1 MKRYSFKMKLY
12 PGYREEYKKRHR
24 ALWPELE
31 ALLTETGIVEYS
43 IWLDTETDI
52 LFATQKLSDSFDP
65 AKLSDHP
72 LMKKWWAFM
81 KDIMETNG
89 DMSPV
94 CVELEEMFVMDKSRI
109 DT

>member
-43 IWLDTETDI
+43 FGWMRKRIFCLQRKNYPIALI
-52 LFATQKLSDSFDP
+52 LPNYLTIP
-65 AKLSDHP
+65 
-72 LMKKWWAFM
+72 
-81 KDIMETNG
+81 
-89 DMSPV
+89 
-94 CVELEEMFVMDKSRI
+94 
-109 DT
+109 